1 MSTDHTRSMLE
12 TMKLYHQ
19 SKIVQ
24 TYSQDQ
30 SQILS
35 VRYIPETNCFEVT
48 FFKINVTKTFPDIIS
63 TMKAIDSAMR
73 NEYPL
78 I

>member
-12 TMKLYHQ
+12 TMKFYHQ
-19 SKIVQ
+19 SQIVQ

-30 SQILS
+30 TQILS
-35 VRYIPETNCFEVT
+35 VRYIPETNSFEVT
-48 FFKINVTKTFPDIIS
+48 FFKINVTQTYPDIIS